1 MIRLFKFSGT
11 CVAILILAMA
21 ALYFSDPVFWFRYFN
36 VRPMDSY
43 QNNPFPTKDR
53 MFPQEIVEGASV
65 PIEVPVA
72 SEEERSIPAELLT
85 RAVETAKTF
94 DSTSFIYI
102 HKGVIQT
109 EHYWPDS
116 VKNGP
121 VYAFSMSKTVAAL
134 LTGIAIDQ
142 NFISSV
148 DDPVGDYIEEWKD
161 DERGQK
167 ITIRHLLTMSSGF
180 EPTPYFSTNPFWK
193 GQKRQIGTNLTRAAL
208 SYDLVEEPGTKWEY
222 NGTNTYLLGLIIER
236 TSKMRYTEYLSRY
249 LWHPVGNATANMWM
263 DRERGVPRTFVGIYA
278 APMDWVRLG
287 LLMLNDGKVGETQIV
302 SSNWIR
308 SMIQPAA
315 AASYYGFQIWLAV
328 PNQEDNPQG
337 NYYLF
342 KGFGGQIVFTDPS
355 KQVIIVRTGPLV
367 RNSDEFL
374 NALPGLLPE

>member
-1 MIRLFKFSGT
+1 MNKLLKFSGIG
-11 CVAILILAMA
+11 VALLILATA
-21 ALYFSDPVFWFRYFN
+21 ILYFSDPVFWFRYFN
-36 VRPMDSY
+36 VRPLESY

-53 MFPQEIVEGASV
+53 MFPQEVVEGAKSPRV
-65 PIEVPVA
+65 IPVA
-72 SEEERSIPAELLT
+72 SKEERTIPANLLK
-85 RAVETAKTF
+85 RAKETAKIF

-102 HKGVIQT
+102 HNGVIQS

-121 VYAFSMSKTVAAL
+121 VHAFSMSKTVAAL

-142 NFISSV
+142 KLIGSV

-180 EPTPYFSTNPFWK
+180 EPTPYFSKNPFWK
-193 GQKRQIGTNLTRAAL
+193 GQKRQIGTNLTKTAL
-208 SYDLVEEPGTKWEY
+208 SYELVEEPGSKWEY

-236 TSKMRYTEYLSRY
+236 TSKMRYTEYLSKH
-249 LWHPVGNATANMWM
+249 LWQPVGNASANMWM
-263 DRERGVPRTFVGIYA
+263 DREGGVPRTFVGIYA

-287 LLMLNDGKVGETQIV
+287 LMMLNDGKAGETQIV

-308 SMIQPAA
+308 SMIEPAA
-315 AASYYGFQIWLAV
+315 TASYYGFQIWLAV
-328 PNQEDNPQG
+328 PNQEDNPPG

-342 KGFGGQIVFTDPS
+342 NGFGGQTVFTDPS
-355 KQVIIVRTGPLV
+355 KQIIIVRTGPLA
-367 RNSDEFL
+367 RNSDGFL
-374 NALPGLLPE
+374 NALPELLPN

>member
-1 MIRLFKFSGT
+1 MNKLLKFSGLGIT
-11 CVAILILAMA
+11 VLILATA
-21 ALYFSDPVFWFRYFN
+21 ILYFSDPVFWFRYFN
-36 VRPMDSY
+36 VRPLESY

-53 MFPQEIVEGASV
+53 MFPQEVVEGTSS
-65 PIEVPVA
+65 PIVVPVA
-72 SEEERSIPAELLT
+72 SKEDRSIPAELLA
-85 RAVETAKTF
+85 RAEETAKKY

-102 HKGVIQT
+102 HNGVIQS

-142 NFISSV
+142 NLIKSV

-167 ITIRHLLTMSSGF
+167 ITIRHLLTMSSGI

-193 GQKRQIGTNLTRAAL
+193 GQKRQIGTNLTKAAL
-208 SYDLVEEPGTKWEY
+208 SYDVIEEPGSRWEY

-263 DRERGVPRTFVGIYA
+263 DREGGVPRTFVGIYA

-287 LLMLNDGKVGETQIV
+287 LMMLNHGKVGETQLV
-302 SSNWIR
+302 SPNWIH
-308 SMIQPAA
+308 SMIEPATTA
-315 AASYYGFQIWLAV
+315 AYYGFQTWLAV
-328 PNQEDNPQG
+328 PNQEDNPPG
-337 NYYLF
+337 SYYLF
-342 KGFGGQIVFTDPS
+342 NGFGGQTVFTDPS
-355 KQVIIVRTGPLV
+355 KQIIIVRTGPLA